1 MRFASS
7 FDYVDNAIVTISAID
22 RHRTAEIVEDVWVE
36 LVTLHYRS
44 IEENF
49 EDTCV
54 AGDAISR
61 MPRKVSERIRYDGA
75 IKCLYGLQNVWMMP
89 EYEVRPCFY

>member
-7 FDYVDNAIVTISAID
+7 FDYVDNAIVPISAID

-61 MPRKVSERIRYDGA
+61 MPRKFPREYAMTVRSNVSMGCKSVDDAR
-75 IKCLYGLQNVWMMP
+75 V
-89 EYEVRPCFY
+89 